1 LLLRLPTPGSPLAHA
16 VELVRENAVDCCNRA
31 SPARA
36 TQRATAPASRPVF
49 STQPPPAIS
58 FHRLAENAMKS
69 DKEIIDILNGLLAGE
84 LTAVDQYLLHGETYA
99 DMGFTQLAAK
109 ALHESDHERQ
119 HARALIQ
126 RILFL
131 EGRPNLAKRDALKIG
146 ETVPDMLA
154 ADLAV
159 EYKVVGDL
167 KKAMAACEKAQD
179 YVTRDMLAIQLED
192 TEMDH
197 AYYLEK
203 QLRLIE
209 RVGLQNYQQS
219 QIGSANPAA

>member
-1 LLLRLPTPGSPLAHA
+1 
-16 VELVRENAVDCCNRA
+16 
-31 SPARA
+31 
-36 TQRATAPASRPVF
+36 
-49 STQPPPAIS
+49 
-58 FHRLAENAMKS
+58 MKG
-69 DKEIIDILNGLLAGE
+69 DKKIIDILNDLLAGE
-84 LTAVDQYLLHGETYA
+84 LTAVDQYLIHSEMYA
-99 DMGFTQLAAK
+99 DMGLQRLADK

-131 EGRPNLAKRDALKIG
+131 EGTPNLAKREALKVG
-146 ETVPDMLA
+146 NEVSEMLK
-154 ADLAV
+154 ADLSV
-159 EYKVVGDL
+159 EYKVVGSL

-179 YVTRDMLAIQLED
+179 YVSRDMLAVQLED

-209 RVGLQNYQQS
+209 QVGLQNYKQS
-219 QIGSANPAA
+219 QIDSTAA

>member
-1 LLLRLPTPGSPLAHA
+1 
-16 VELVRENAVDCCNRA
+16 
-31 SPARA
+31 
-36 TQRATAPASRPVF
+36 
-49 STQPPPAIS
+49 
-58 FHRLAENAMKS
+58 MKS
-69 DKEIIDILNGLLAGE
+69 DKKTIAMLNDLLAGE
-84 LTAVDQYLLHGETYA
+84 LTAVDQYLIHGEMYA
-99 DMGFTQLAAK
+99 DMGLPQLAGK
-109 ALHESDHERQ
+109 ALHESEHERT

-131 EGRPNLAKRDALKIG
+131 EGTPDLSKRDELKIG
-146 ETVPDMLA
+146 KTVPDMLK

-167 KKAMAACEKAQD
+167 RKAMAACEKAQD
-179 YVTRDMLAIQLED
+179 FVTRDLLGVQLED

-209 RVGLQNYQQS
+209 AVGLQNYLQS
-219 QIGSANPAA
+219 QMQAGAPA

>member
-1 LLLRLPTPGSPLAHA
+1 
-16 VELVRENAVDCCNRA
+16 
-31 SPARA
+31 
-36 TQRATAPASRPVF
+36 
-49 STQPPPAIS
+49 
-58 FHRLAENAMKS
+58 MKS
-69 DKEIIDILNGLLAGE
+69 DKKIIDILNNLQAGE
-84 LTAVDQYLLHGETYA
+84 LTAIDQYLIHGEMYA
-99 DMGFTQLAAK
+99 DMGFVRLSEK
-109 ALHESDHERQ
+109 ALHESNHELQ

-131 EGRPNLAKRDALKIG
+131 EGTPNLAKREALKVG
-146 ETVPDMLA
+146 KTVPGMLE

-159 EYKVVGDL
+159 EYKVVGEL

-203 QLRLIE
+203 QIRQIGL
-209 RVGLQNYQQS
+209 VGLQNYQQT
-219 QIGSANPAA
+219 QISSGNPA

>member
-1 LLLRLPTPGSPLAHA
+1 
-16 VELVRENAVDCCNRA
+16 
-31 SPARA
+31 
-36 TQRATAPASRPVF
+36 
-49 STQPPPAIS
+49 
-58 FHRLAENAMKS
+58 MKG
-69 DKEIIDILNGLLAGE
+69 DKKIIDILNDLLAGE
-84 LTAVDQYLLHGETYA
+84 LTAVDQYLIHGEMYA
-99 DMGFTQLAAK
+99 DMGFQRLADK

-131 EGRPNLAKRDALKIG
+131 EGKPNLARREALKVG
-146 ETVPDMLA
+146 KDVSEMLK

-159 EYKVVGDL
+159 EYKVVGNL

-179 YVTRDMLAIQLED
+179 YVTRDMLGVQLED

-209 RVGLQNYQQS
+209 QIGLQNYKQS
-219 QIGSANPAA
+219 QIDSAATA

>member
-1 LLLRLPTPGSPLAHA
+1 
-16 VELVRENAVDCCNRA
+16 
-31 SPARA
+31 
-36 TQRATAPASRPVF
+36 
-49 STQPPPAIS
+49 
-58 FHRLAENAMKS
+58 MKG
-69 DKEIIDILNGLLAGE
+69 DKKIIDILNELLAGE
-84 LTAVDQYLLHGETYA
+84 LTAVDQYLIHAEMYA
-99 DMGFTQLAAK
+99 DMGFQRLADK

-131 EGRPNLAKRDALKIG
+131 EGTPNLAKREALKIG
-146 ETVPDMLA
+146 NEVSEMLK
-154 ADLAV
+154 ADLSV
-159 EYKVVGDL
+159 EYKVVGAL

-179 YVTRDMLAIQLED
+179 YVSRDMLAVQLED

-209 RVGLQNYQQS
+209 QVGLQNYKQS
-219 QIGSANPAA
+219 QIDSTTA